1 VLPDRGPLAA
11 DLAAAGVEV
20 HNRSLSV
27 IRRQQLNPVGV
38 AATVARAARDAAGL
52 SQLIRRRHIE
62 LVHSNTSA
70 VLGGAAAAAAARVRH
85 VWHIREIYARFG
97 RLWPAHRRLLSSA
110 AALPCVSEAAA
121 AQFGP
126 RASTTVIN
134 DGLAF
139 DAHRAPRDLARRALG
154 LAADA
159 PVIAVLGRIT
169 DWKGQGILVRAL
181 AERPLAERGA
191 VALIAGEPWPGA
203 EHRLTAVLELATRLG
218 VSERVRLAG
227 FCDDVALVYGAA
239 DVIAVPSTAPDPLPG
254 AAIEA
259 AAAGCAVIASADGGL
274 PEIIRDGETG
284 RLVTPGDPGALAKAA
299 AELVDDPVERRRLGE
314 AAAHDVRSRFAPEA
328 LLKRIQ
334 TLYAGLL

>member
-1 VLPDRGPLAA
+1 
-11 DLAAAGVEV
+11 
-20 HNRSLSV
+20 
-27 IRRQQLNPVGV
+27 
-38 AATVARAARDAAGL
+38 
-52 SQLIRRRHIE
+52 
-62 LVHSNTSA
+62 
-70 VLGGAAAAAAARVRH
+70 
-85 VWHIREIYARFG
+85 
-97 RLWPAHRRLLSSA
+97 
-110 AALPCVSEAAA
+110 VSEAAA

-126 RASTTVIN
+126 RASATVIH
-134 DGLAF
+134 DGLAV
-139 DAHRAPRDLARRALG
+139 DAHRAPRDVARRALG
-154 LAADA
+154 VAADA

-181 AERPLAERGA
+181 AEPPLAERGA

-203 EHRLTAVLELATRLG
+203 EHRLTGVLELATRLG

-227 FCDDVALVYGAA
+227 FRDDVALVYGAA

-274 PEIIRDGETG
+274 PEIIRDRETG
-284 RLVTPGDPGALAKAA
+284 RLVTPGDPGALANTA
-299 AELVDDPVERRRLGE
+299 AELLDDPGERQRLGE
-314 AAAHDVRSRFAPEA
+314 AAARDVRSRFAPEE